1 MKPRHAAVLA
11 LVGWYLML
19 PPTHGGF
26 SHFYTDEPLSKWCR
40 ADYSETLDGCRQ
52 RQRQRIQEL
61 VAADQKETPRLKDA
75 AYWTKGQCVAE
86 DDPRLK
92 GNQDTHVSNFSH

>member
-1 MKPRHAAVLA
+1 MNPRRAAALA

-19 PPTHGGF
+19 PPTHGSF

-40 ADYSETLDGCRQ
+40 GNYFETLDGCKQ
-52 RQRQRIQEL
+52 RQRQRIQEF
-61 VAADQKETPRLKDA
+61 VAAGQKETQRLKDA
-75 AYWTKGQCVAE
+75 AYWTKGQCVDE

-92 GNQDTHVSNFSH
+92 GK